1 MTSMAMNETDTTDT
15 TAASRASGARAAGRA
30 RTLDDLARLSARAL
44 GALYDG
50 GVVPSELTALDGR
63 PKGRMLAV
71 RLAEAAGAFDRLRRF
86 AGARAFP
93 WGGKSFFRV
102 DARTGRGINRVRL
115 GPLRFDWYPF
125 DTRIARSLVD
135 GLDTV
140 MLDYDKPENPFF
152 IRRIHDE
159 IREIEPGL
167 YLGPA
172 MWKDDA
178 GGAAHVLWFALD
190 FRDEERGAD
199 DGRGA

>member
-1 MTSMAMNETDTTDT
+1 MTSMAMNERETNGAGPTS
-15 TAASRASGARAAGRA
+15 ASRAEAGTW
-30 RTLDDLARLSARAL
+30 TLNDLARMSADAL
-44 GALYDG
+44 GGLYAG
-50 GVVPSELTALDGR
+50 GTVPSALTALDGR

-71 RLAEAAGAFDRLRRF
+71 RLADGAGSFDRLRRL

-102 DARTGRGINRVRL
+102 DAKTGRGINRVRL

-125 DTRIARSLVD
+125 DTRVERSLVD
-135 GLDTV
+135 GRDTV

-190 FRDEERGAD
+190 FRDEDRGAD